1 MSYNFQKWYYFW
13 LFVLFLACAKDDDL
27 NYQPLY
33 PNTIGNMV
41 IAEPTGL
48 KFEGSN
54 ITNGSKF
61 NLKVLE
67 AGEYTI
73 EIRDPFKNLTS
84 KSIIDAKAG
93 DNVLKFYTR
102 ALRDGD
108 YNIIVMDG
116 SQEKHNVKLVIK

>member
-1 MSYNFQKWYYFW
+1 MKKI
-13 LFVLFLACAKDDDL
+13 LLILLITLGCVKDD
-27 NYQPLY
+27 NQFVY
-33 PNTIGNMV
+33 PYTVDSML
-41 IAEPTGL
+41 IAESTGL

-73 EIRDPFKNLTS
+73 EIKDPFKNLTS

-108 YNIIVMDG
+108 YTITIGNDGQELHNI
-116 SQEKHNVKLVIK
+116 KLVIK

>member
-1 MSYNFQKWYYFW
+1 MKKILLILLITLGCVN
-13 LFVLFLACAKDDDL
+13 DDHLDIPTINL
-27 NYQPLY
+27 NS
-33 PNTIGNMV
+33 IGNMF
-41 IAEPTGL
+41 IFKPTGL

-67 AGEYTI
+67 AGKYTI
-73 EIRDPFKNLTS
+73 EVRDPFKNLTS

-108 YNIIVMDG
+108 YNIIVSKG
-116 SQEKHNVKLVIK
+116 EIVSHNVKLVIK